1 MEAFLRHSTAFS
13 AERPRISAV
22 LEAATPSRWPNK
34 GTEIRAK
41 IAANRAK
48 RLSIAGAMKK
58 EASVTEHTVHKE
70 DFAGLRIS
78 GPLDTNH

>member
-1 MEAFLRHSTAFS
+1 MALYS
-13 AERPRISAV
+13 AILARRP
-22 LEAATPSRWPNK
+22 ATSPRRADK
-34 GTEIRAK
+34 GAEIRAR